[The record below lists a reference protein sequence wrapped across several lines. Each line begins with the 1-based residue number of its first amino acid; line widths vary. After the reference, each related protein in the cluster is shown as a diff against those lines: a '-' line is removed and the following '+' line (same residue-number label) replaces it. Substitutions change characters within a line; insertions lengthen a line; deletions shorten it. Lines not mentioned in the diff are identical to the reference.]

1 MDQEAYTQYWR
12 IKDSANFGALL
23 RSKRAEANLTIEEV
37 YKTFGL
43 STSVLSV
50 MERAGQSVFRVDVIE
65 KLRKYMEAL
74 SLPAEALEVTQL
86 TQGQWLKHFYPKRR
100 LSKKVPTP
108 KPPKTVPI
116 TPPEGWQPPGP
127 PPAVVSNP
135 KALLFD
141 MTVVERVKLLVALS
155 EQGIL
160 SDEALQ
166 MALRDLLNKEVQR

>member
-1 MDQEAYTQYWR
+1 MEQETYTQYWR

-65 KLRKYMEAL
+65 KVRRYMEAL

-86 TQGQWLKHFYPKRR
+86 TYGQWRKHFYSKRQ
-100 LSKKVPTP
+100 KV
-108 KPPKTVPI
+108 
-116 TPPEGWQPPGP
+116 P
-127 PPAVVSNP
+127 PPA
-135 KALLFD
+135 KARKAAPVEPPAPSPAPV
-141 MTVVERVKLLVALS
+141 TPASTTVERVKLLVSLS
-155 EQGIL
+155 ETGVL
-160 SDEALQ
+160 SDEVLRL
-166 MALRDLLNKEVQR
+166 ALRDLLNKEVQR

>member
-1 MDQEAYTQYWR
+1 MDQETYTQYWR

-23 RSKRAEANLTIEEV
+23 RSKRAESNLTIEEV
-37 YKTFGL
+37 HKTFGL
-43 STSVLSV
+43 TTSVLSV

-74 SLPAEALEVTQL
+74 GLPAGALEVTQL
-86 TQGQWLKHFYPKRR
+86 THAQWRKHFYPKRQVSTKVR
-100 LSKKVPTP
+100 APKKA
-108 KPPKTVPI
+108 KTVPA

-127 PPAVVSNP
+127 PPAVVSKP
-135 KALLFD
+135 KVLLFD
-141 MTVVERVKLLVALS
+141 MTVVERIKLLVGLS

-166 MALRDLLNKEVQR
+166 MALRDLLSKEVQR